1 VCSLQPNR
9 VCKQVPLPV
18 LAEVPIPA
26 VSKGSFKG
34 LLKSLKLG
42 KLKALKG
49 AKAAKGI
56 WKRSTES
63 EELQEEAVED
73 QLAKRRALEEL
84 GIQVDEELAALT
96 EESRKVCCKVSLKN
110 LI

>member
-1 VCSLQPNR
+1 VCSLHPNR

-18 LAEVPIPA
+18 AAEIPIPV

-49 AKAAKGI
+49 EKGSKGV
-56 WKRSTES
+56 WKRSLEA

-84 GIQVDEELAALT
+84 RVQVDEELATLK
-96 EESRKVCCKVSLKN
+96 EESRRV
-110 LI
+110 